1 MPDCP
6 ALPPPA
12 LPILV
17 SIHVPICNEPPD
29 RLCRLLALLA
39 ALDYPAFEVLV
50 VDHNTADPRLWE
62 PVARECARHGAR
74 FHFFHLGRWPSGR
87 AGALNFARA
96 HAADRTEVVAVLD
109 AGAVVARNWLQD
121 AVLGFANPQ
130 VGVVRSP
137 YVVRKAALDS
147 VGGWAEWA
155 FTEEAALDLALL
167 QKRWLSADP
176 AVPFEYGPADFAMQR
191 WQTAC
196 RAYGAAQIGRRCRHR
211 LFSPFD
217 RELTLRQ
224 RWRFV
229 AGWLPWFGDALCLL
243 LLIVTLALSI
253 GFATAPWRFGVPAA
267 LVTLALLVWQVGSG
281 RTDATIARM
290 ALSHT
295 AARAFWNGALGLGTP
310 GLHPAR
316 GSQMPTWTAGLW
328 REELALLLLT
338 WAVLAG
344 IATAHG
350 LATWQAVLW
359 CVVLLVQSAPYLA
372 AVTVAAMA
380 AAPARPPR
388 PFRRAAGPVART
400 EAGD

>member
-6 ALPPPA
+6 ALPVM
-12 LPILV
+12 V

-50 VDHNTADPRLWE
+50 VDHNTADPGLWE
-62 PVARECARHGAR
+62 EVARECARHGAR
-74 FHFFHLGRWPSGR
+74 FRFFHLGCWPSGR

-96 HAADRTEVVAVLD
+96 QAADRTAVIAVLD
-109 AGAVVARNWLQD
+109 VGAVVERNWLRD
-121 AVLGFANPQ
+121 SVLGFANPQ
-130 VGVVRSP
+130 VAVMRSP
-137 YVVRKAALDS
+137 YLVRKAALDS

-155 FTEEAALDLALL
+155 FTEDAALDLALL
-167 QKRWLSADP
+167 QKRWLLADP
-176 AVPFEYGPADFAMQR
+176 AVPFEYGPADFALQR
-191 WQTAC
+191 WQTA
-196 RAYGAAQIGRRCRHR
+196 RQAYGAAQIGRRCWRR
-211 LFSPFD
+211 LFLPLD

-229 AGWLPWFGDALCLL
+229 AGRLPWVGDALCLPS
-243 LLIVTLALSI
+243 LIVTLGLPI
-253 GFATAPWRFGVPAA
+253 GFAAAPWRFGVPTA
-267 LVTLALLVWQVGSG
+267 LVTLALLIWRLGSVRG
-281 RTDATIARM
+281 SRTDAAITRL

-295 AARAFWNGALGLGTP
+295 VARAFWNGILGRSTP

-338 WAVLAG
+338 WTVLAG
-344 IATAHG
+344 IVTVHG
-350 LATWQAVLW
+350 FAAWQAALW

-380 AAPARPPR
+380 ATPARQPR
-388 PFRRAAGPVART
+388 AFRRTTGPVART
-400 EAGD
+400 GAGD